1 MAKLY
6 LIDKNLDMKRYSF
19 FLTFLTIIIICTS
32 CSQKIYKEYNL
43 FQKGLDSLQNFE
55 YKDVLIQNNDVLNV
69 QIFSA
74 TLSQDQVAIFNM
86 GSGSGGLSVGSGGSS
101 TGAGSTSGSSG
112 GSTGGVNYQ
121 VDLSGNIT
129 MPVIGKIKS
138 TGLTIDKITKDIVA
152 KLEPIIK
159 DPVVTVNLTNI
170 KVNVLGEVKFP
181 GIKSFN
187 KYNPT
192 FLDALG
198 TAGDFTDRAQRNE
211 VYLIRDINGK
221 RTTFKIN
228 MNDASIFSSEAFQL
242 IQNDVI
248 YVPADYIKLKT
259 VNVDPDYQKK
269 IQIISLA
276 LTGISAISVI
286 MNTILI
292 LKRF

>member
-6 LIDKNLDMKRYSF
+6 LIDNNLDMKRYTF

-74 TLSQDQVAIFNM
+74 TLSQDQAAIFSM
-86 GSGSGGLSVGSGGSS
+86 GAGGAG
-101 TGAGSTSGSSG
+101 GSTSASGAASSTSGNSG
-112 GSTGGVNYQ
+112 GVSYQ

-129 MPVIGKIKS
+129 MPIIGKIKS
-138 TGLTIDKITKDIVA
+138 TGRTQDQITKDIVS

-170 KVNVLGEVKFP
+170 KVNVLGEVKAP

-198 TAGDFTDRAQRNE
+198 QAGDFTDRAKRNE

-221 RTTFKIN
+221 RTTYKIN
-228 MNDASIFSSEAFQL
+228 MNDVSVFTSEAFQL

-248 YVPADYIKLKT
+248 YVPADDIKLKS
-259 VNVDPDYQKK
+259 VNQDPDFQKK
-269 IQIISLA
+269 AQIASVAAQIV
-276 LTGISAISVI
+276 SAIAIVL
-286 MNTILI
+286 NTFLL
-292 LKRF
+292 LKKL

>member
-6 LIDKNLDMKRYSF
+6 LIDNNLYMKRYSF
-19 FLTFLTIIIICTS
+19 FLTFLAIIIICTS

-43 FQKGLDSLQNFE
+43 FQKGLDSLKNFE
-55 YKDVLIQNNDVLNV
+55 YKDVVIQNNDVLNV

-74 TLSQDQVAIFNM
+74 TLSQDQAAIFSL
-86 GSGSGGLSVGSGGSS
+86 GSGSGSGSTAGSS
-101 TGAGSTSGSSG
+101 TSGGSTSGVS
-112 GSTGGVNYQ
+112 YQ
-121 VDLSGNIT
+121 VDLNGNIT
-129 MPVIGKIKS
+129 MPIIGKVKS
-138 TGLTIDKITKDIVA
+138 TDHTIDQITKDIVS

-159 DPVVTVNLTNI
+159 DPVVTVNLSNI
-170 KVNVLGEVKFP
+170 KINVLGEVKMP

-198 TAGDFTDRAQRNE
+198 LAGDFTDRAKRNE

-221 RTTFKIN
+221 RSTFKIN
-228 MNDASIFSSEAFQL
+228 MNDASVFTSEAFQL

-248 YVPADYIKLKT
+248 YVPADDIKLKT

-269 IQIISLA
+269 LQIISLT
-276 LTGISAISVI
+276 LTGISAFSVI